1 MYYLNPLLQIYLRPP
16 LNIHQL
22 RPWRGMLYPALPTLY
37 SNVLFFFSRI
47 FLGVNNS
54 MNEPLSRNE
63 ELGLTKGKRKIV
75 KGNKQDDIKES
86 LTS

>member
-1 MYYLNPLLQIYLRPP
+1 
-16 LNIHQL
+16 
-22 RPWRGMLYPALPTLY
+22 
-37 SNVLFFFSRI
+37 
-47 FLGVNNS
+47 

-63 ELGLTKGKRKIV
+63 ELGLTKGKMKIV